1 MNRTGRDAM
10 DRIEWFVGVDWGSE
24 VHHVCII
31 DAEGRV
37 QGERSFAHTGSGLAE
52 MAAWL
57 LQQSGAV
64 PGAIAVALEVP
75 HGPVV
80 EALMER
86 GFVVHSLNP
95 KQLDRFRDRFSPAGA
110 KDDRRDA
117 RVLADALRTDGR
129 FFRRLDPVEP
139 EVVELREWTRIA
151 DELTAERTR
160 LANRVRQQLWRY
172 YPQILAV
179 DSDPAKAWVLDLW
192 QLAPTPDKARRV
204 RKDTAARLLKR
215 NRVRCID
222 AEEVLRRLRE
232 PAIPVAPGTIE
243 AAVAHISTVAERLA
257 LVRRQLA
264 QAHVKIERLTEALA
278 AALENP
284 QDKTGIEA
292 QRDVAILASLPGVGR
307 IVLATL
313 LAEAF
318 DPLRRRD
325 YHALRCLCG
334 TAPVT
339 RRSGKSTIVVRRL
352 AAHNRLR
359 DAVYHWARVA
369 VQRDPISKAKY
380 AALRARGHGHA
391 RALRSVADR
400 LIAVACAMLQ
410 NQTLF
415 APDHPRQR
423 HAA

>member
-1 MNRTGRDAM
+1 MNRTDKDAM
-10 DRIEWFVGVDWGSE
+10 ERIEWFVGVDWGSE

-57 LQQSGAV
+57 LQQSGAA
-64 PGAIAVALEVP
+64 PGAIVVALEVP

-129 FFRRLDPVEP
+129 FFGRLDPVEP

-179 DSDPAKAWVLDLW
+179 EQRSR
-192 QLAPTPDKARRV
+192 QGMGSR
-204 RKDTAARLLKR
+204 
-215 NRVRCID
+215 
-222 AEEVLRRLRE
+222 
-232 PAIPVAPGTIE
+232 PVATRSQARQGSPRPKG
-243 AAVAHISTVAERLA
+243 H
-257 LVRRQLA
+257 RRPSA
-264 QAHVKIERLTEALA
+264 QAPPRAMHRC
-278 AALENP
+278 
-284 QDKTGIEA
+284 
-292 QRDVAILASLPGVGR
+292 
-307 IVLATL
+307 
-313 LAEAF
+313 
-318 DPLRRRD
+318 RR
-325 YHALRCLCG
+325 G
-334 TAPVT
+334 AP
-339 RRSGKSTIVVRRL
+339 
-352 AAHNRLR
+352 
-359 DAVYHWARVA
+359 
-369 VQRDPISKAKY
+369 P
-380 AALRARGHGHA
+380 
-391 RALRSVADR
+391 
-400 LIAVACAMLQ
+400 
-410 NQTLF
+410 
-415 APDHPRQR
+415 AP
-423 HAA
+423 